1 MIRCELICHRPLF
14 RFSNCDEQRPAIES
28 KLLGDVKTIKALAAS
43 VRGIDAIPVDY
54 YVVFSEIEAQLCNEF
69 DFVAEAAAMRRIHDA
84 LHTSAEGSPC
94 ASPVVTPLPV
104 AGLVSKRV
112 LVMDYLKGEPLS
124 RALELMR
131 ARGIDPDG
139 AEAKLF
145 GQKLLSTLT
154 EAFGRTVLEGGFF
167 HADPHPGNI
176 FILDD
181 GRIGLIDFGQV
192 IENARRGVHL
202 CSPCAGSIGA
212 SCVSNMVT
220 CPQRNTSRTTEEQP
234 SQPNPL
240 PPPPP
245 HPRSV
250 REL

>member
-1 MIRCELICHRPLF
+1 M
-14 RFSNCDEQRPAIES
+14 
-28 KLLGDVKTIKALAAS
+28 KTIKALAAS

-69 DFVAEAAAMRRIHDA
+69 DFIAEAAAMRRIHDA

-124 RALELMR
+124 RALEVMR

-212 SCVSNMVT
+212 SFVFLTWLHVLRGTQAARLKS
-220 CPQRNTSRTTEEQP
+220 
-234 SQPNPL
+234 NPL
-240 PPPPP
+240 SPTLCPTLYPTLYPTFYP
-245 HPRSV
+245 TLYPTLSV
-250 REL
+250 AYLG